1 MENRV
6 TRFHELHANKWFHA
20 MNLSL
25 EIIKTDDIQQRCMLM
40 KYGHYLFSN
49 MTNENERRSKMSVGL
64 KTVE

>member
-6 TRFHELHANKWFHA
+6 IRFHKLHKNKWFYI

-25 EIIKTDDIQQRCMLM
+25 EIIKTYDKKQRLMLM

-49 MTNENERRSKMSVGL
+49 MTEY
-64 KTVE
+64 

>member
-6 TRFHELHANKWFHA
+6 IRFYELHKNKWFHI

-25 EIIKTDDIQQRCMLM
+25 EIIKTNDTTQKYVLM

-49 MTNENERRSKMSVGL
+49 MTN
-64 KTVE
+64 

>member
-6 TRFHELHANKWFHA
+6 VRFYELHKNKWFHI

-25 EIIKTDDIQQRCMLM
+25 EIIKTDDKNQRRLLM

-49 MTNENERRSKMSVGL
+49 MTK
-64 KTVE
+64 

>member
-6 TRFHELHANKWFHA
+6 IRFYELHKNKWFHI

-25 EIIKTDDIQQRCMLM
+25 EIIKIDNTKQRSILM

-49 MTNENERRSKMSVGL
+49 MAN
-64 KTVE
+64 